1 MNSLILAIVALP
13 LFNCLSSM
21 LINNNKIKNFVEKFS
36 MIAFFAILIGLYN
49 KLENLNSLEILA
61 LAPDLSLRFAINDTN
76 ASYLFLLIFI
86 WLAYGFYA
94 ERFLVI
100 SGNQNAAQFKLFFA
114 FIITFINLIIL
125 SHNLLT
131 LLFAYNC
138 LVFTC
143 YFLTTKFLFKI
154 NNNLIKIFT
163 FLMFG
168 EALLLLFAIVVT
180 AKFGEQVAFNEDGV
194 LNNISEIKTAC
205 LFLLYFGG
213 ILLTILG
220 SSYLLY
226 YKNYDADS
234 PLSYLFLTLFLG
246 FAKLYI
252 FIKIISEI
260 FGIGVFSL
268 IITKIDLEIVA
279 FVFLINL
286 AISMFLLLF
295 SRDFKA
301 ISFHLFFSQL
311 IVAFFTI
318 IIYAIYNEEAIL
330 EVLPNFI
337 LSITLVFL
345 TFSNLILYLKKAENK
360 DLSGLFYN
368 MKITVLLLLFGFLNL
383 SGVAPALG
391 MVEKYSLL
399 KIALQNNLFLVQIF
413 FITNSICLFLF
424 TVKLF
429 FPLFLKAET
438 IKSEH
443 DKKLAEKIDTA
454 SSLMLSALVV
464 AVIIFAL
471 PIIQFFSK

>member
-1 MNSLILAIVALP
+1 MNSLILAIAALP
-13 LFNCLSSM
+13 LFNCLGSM
-21 LINNNKIKNFVEKFS
+21 LINNIKIKNFVEKFS

-49 KLENLNSLEILA
+49 KLEKLDSFEIIA
-61 LAPDLSLRFAINDTN
+61 LAPNLSMSFAINNTN
-76 ASYLFLLIFI
+76 VSYLFLLIFI

-94 ERFLVI
+94 ERFLAI
-100 SGNQNAAQFKLFFA
+100 SGNQNAPQFKLFFA
-114 FIITFINLIIL
+114 FVIAFINLL
-125 SHNLLT
+125 VLANNLLT
-131 LLFAYNC
+131 MLFAYNC
-138 LVFTC
+138 LVLTC
-143 YFLTTKFLFKI
+143 YFLTTKSLFKTQ
-154 NNNLIKIFT
+154 NNLTKIFT

-168 EALLLLFAIVVT
+168 EMLLLLFAIVIT
-180 AKFGEQVAFNEDGV
+180 AKFGDQVAFNEEGV
-194 LNNISEIKTAC
+194 LSDVNQIKTTC
-205 LFLLYFGG
+205 LFLLYFGA
-213 ILLTILG
+213 ILTTILG

-226 YKNYDADS
+226 YKNYDVDS

-260 FGIGVFSL
+260 FGIGIFSL
-268 IITKIDLEIVA
+268 IITKIDPEIIA
-279 FVFLINL
+279 LVFLINL
-286 AISMFLLLF
+286 AISIALLLF

-311 IVAFFTI
+311 VVAFFTI
-318 IIYAIYNEEAIL
+318 IVDAIYNEEAINS
-330 EVLPNFI
+330 VLPDFI
-337 LSITLVFL
+337 LAITLVFL
-345 TFSNLILYLKKAENK
+345 AFSNLILYLKKAQNK
-360 DLSGLFYN
+360 ELNGLFYS

-383 SGVAPALG
+383 SGVVPALG
-391 MVEKYSLL
+391 MMEKYFLL
-399 KIALQNNLFLVQIF
+399 KIAAQNDLFLVQIF

-464 AVIIFAL
+464 AVIIFVL

>member
-1 MNSLILAIVALP
+1 MNSLILAIIALP

-21 LINNNKIKNFVEKFS
+21 LINNSRIKNFVEKFS

-49 KLENLNSLEILA
+49 KLENLNSLEIIA
-61 LAPDLSLRFAINDTN
+61 LAPDLSMSFAITNTN

-100 SGNQNAAQFKLFFA
+100 SGNQNAPQFKLFFA
-114 FIITFINLIIL
+114 LAIAFINLIIL
-125 SHNLLT
+125 ANNLLT

-138 LVFTC
+138 LVLTC
-143 YFLTTKFLFKI
+143 YFLTTKFLFKTH
-154 NNNLIKIFT
+154 NNLAKIFT

-168 EALLLLFAIVVT
+168 ETLLLLFAIVIT

-194 LNNISEIKTAC
+194 LNNVSEIKTAC

-213 ILLTILG
+213 IMLTILG

-234 PLSYLFLTLFLG
+234 PLSYLFLPLFLG

-260 FGIGVFSL
+260 FGIGVFSS
-268 IITKIDLEIVA
+268 IITKIDLEIIA
-279 FVFLINL
+279 LIFLINL
-286 AISMFLLLF
+286 AISTILLLF

-311 IVAFFTI
+311 VVAFFTI
-318 IIYAIYNEEAIL
+318 IIYAIYSEEAINS
-330 EVLPNFI
+330 VLPNFI

-360 DLSGLFYN
+360 EISGLFYH

-383 SGVAPALG
+383 SGAVPALG
-391 MVEKYSLL
+391 MMEKYSLL

-424 TVKLF
+424 TIKLF
-429 FPLFLKAET
+429 FPIFLKAE
-438 IKSEH
+438 IVKSEH

-464 AVIIFAL
+464 AVIIFVL